1 MARRLGRNSRFWLH
15 WRLPN
20 GRSGKLGPFP
30 EVVARPL
37 SARFGVTLLEDL
49 NDPPETPDVTGARRR
64 PWTRPGNASQ

>member
-1 MARRLGRNSRFWLH
+1 MPRQLRRNSRFWLR

-37 SARFGVTLLEDL
+37 SARFRVTLLEDL
-49 NDPPETPDVTGARRR
+49 ADPLETSGLSAARRR
-64 PWTRPGNASQ
+64 PWTRGSTT